1 MSEEYHETL
10 LTSMNQSC
18 TIIQQ
23 SFLLRNSAIAMPLRL
38 LKFALSKEYPEP
50 RMFRSYDRLKSSYDA
65 VIIGGGGHGL
75 AAAYYL
81 SRDYGIRNIAVVEK
95 NYIGSGNTGRNTT
108 IIRSNY
114 LTAEGVKF
122 YDESVRLWQDLS
134 QEFDLNLF
142 YSTRGHFTLAHT
154 DASLRTMRWR
164 AEVNKHFGID
174 SELVDS
180 EEVQKACPHMDMTCG
195 GHAPILGALYH
206 APGSIARHDAV
217 AWGYGRGAD
226 QRGVEI
232 HQKTEVLGITVEA
245 GKVTGVQTSRGFI
258 STPKVLCAVAG
269 STPRILDMVGLR
281 SPLYIHPLQA
291 MVSEPMKPWLDPIIV
306 SGSLHV
312 YVSQTA
318 RGELVMGASLDPYEL
333 HSTRSTLDFVEGLA
347 ARMLDL
353 FPFLSHVN
361 VVRQWAGMA
370 DMTPDFAPIMGKT
383 PVEGFY
389 LDAGW
394 GTWGFKATPVCGK
407 TMAYTVTN
415 DQNHDLIQDFS
426 LSRFTNYQLVG
437 EKGAASVGH

>member
-1 MSEEYHETL
+1 
-10 LTSMNQSC
+10 
-18 TIIQQ
+18 
-23 SFLLRNSAIAMPLRL
+23 MPLRL
-38 LKFALSKEYPEP
+38 LKFASKKHPEP
-50 RMFRSYDRLKSSYDA
+50 RMFRHPDRLKSNYDA
-65 VIIGGGGHGL
+65 VIIGAGGHGL

-81 SRDYGIRNIAVVEK
+81 ARDYGMNNVAVLEK
-95 NYIGSGNTGRNTT
+95 GYIGGGNTGRNTT

-114 LTAEGVKF
+114 LTPEGVKF

-134 QEFDLNLF
+134 QDFDLNLF

-154 DASLRTMRWR
+154 DSAVRTMRWR

-174 SELVDS
+174 SELVGPD
-180 EEVQKACPHMDMTCG
+180 EIQLACPHMDLSCG

-226 QRGVEI
+226 TRGVEI
-232 HQKTEVLGITVEA
+232 HQQTEVLGVTVES
-245 GKVTGVQTSRGFI
+245 GRVTGVQTTRGNI
-258 STPKVLCAVAG
+258 STPRVLCAVAG
-269 STPRILDMVGLR
+269 FTPRILQMVGLR
-281 SPLYIHPLQA
+281 SPIYIHPLQA

-333 HSTRSTLDFVEGLA
+333 HSTRSTLEFAEGLA
-347 ARMLDL
+347 AEMLLL
-353 FPFLSHVN
+353 FPFLSHVK

-370 DMTPDFAPIMGKT
+370 DMTPDFAPIMGLT
-383 PVEGFY
+383 PIKGFY

-407 TMAYTVTN
+407 TMAYTVAS
-415 DQNHDLIQDFS
+415 DRNHDLIQDFS
-426 LSRFTNYQLVG
+426 LSRFANHTLVG

>member
-1 MSEEYHETL
+1 
-10 LTSMNQSC
+10 
-18 TIIQQ
+18 
-23 SFLLRNSAIAMPLRL
+23 MPLRL
-38 LKFALSKEYPEP
+38 LKFAFKHPEP
-50 RMFRSYDRLKSSYDA
+50 RMFRHRDRLKSNYDA
-65 VIIGGGGHGL
+65 VIIGAGGHGL

-81 SRDYGIRNIAVVEK
+81 ARDYGINNVAVLEK
-95 NYIGSGNTGRNTT
+95 GYIGGGNTGRNTT

-114 LTAEGVKF
+114 LTPEGVKF

-134 QEFDLNLF
+134 QDFDLNLF

-154 DASLRTMRWR
+154 DSALRTMRWR

-174 SELVDS
+174 SELVGLK
-180 EEVQKACPHMDMTCG
+180 EIQQACPHMDLNCG
-195 GHAPILGALYH
+195 GHSPILGALYH

-226 QRGVEI
+226 ARGVEI
-232 HQKTEVLGITVEA
+232 HQQTEVLGVTVES
-245 GKVTGVQTSRGFI
+245 GRVTGVQTTRGNI
-258 STPKVLCAVAG
+258 STPRVLCAVAG
-269 STPRILDMVGLR
+269 STPRILQMVGLR
-281 SPLYIHPLQA
+281 SPIYIHPLQA

-333 HSTRSTLDFVEGLA
+333 HSTRSTLDFAEGLA
-347 ARMLDL
+347 AQMLEL
-353 FPFLSHVN
+353 FPCLSHVK

-383 PVEGFY
+383 EIEGFY
-389 LDAGW
+389 LDSGW

-407 TMAYTVTN
+407 TMAYTVAN
-415 DQNHDLIQDFS
+415 DRNHDLIQDFS
-426 LSRFTNYQLVG
+426 LSRFVNHALVG

>member
-1 MSEEYHETL
+1 
-10 LTSMNQSC
+10 
-18 TIIQQ
+18 
-23 SFLLRNSAIAMPLRL
+23 MPLNL
-38 LKFALSKEYPEP
+38 LKFALAKQHPEP
-50 RMFRSYDRLKSSYDA
+50 AMFRHRDRLKPNYDA
-65 VIIGGGGHGL
+65 VIIGAGGHGL

-81 SRDYGIRNIAVVEK
+81 ARDYGMTDIAVLEK
-95 NYIGSGNTGRNTT
+95 GYLGGGNTGRNTT

-114 LTAEGVKF
+114 LTPEGVKF
-122 YDESVRLWQDLS
+122 YDESLRLWQDLA
-134 QEFDLNLF
+134 QDFDLNLF

-154 DASLRTMRWR
+154 DSAVRTMRWR
-164 AEVNKHFGID
+164 AEVNKHFGIE
-174 SELVDS
+174 SELVEPD
-180 EEVQKACPHMDMTCG
+180 EIKKACPHMDLTCG
-195 GHAPILGALYH
+195 GKAPVMGALYH

-226 QRGVEI
+226 RRGVEI
-232 HQKTEVLGITVEA
+232 HQQTEVLGIQVES
-245 GKVTGVQTSRGFI
+245 GKVTGVQTSKGTI
-258 STPKVLCAVAG
+258 STPRVLCAVAG
-269 STPRILDMVGLR
+269 FTPRLLQMVGLR
-281 SPLYIHPLQA
+281 SPLYVHPLQA

-347 ARMLDL
+347 AHMLEL
-353 FPFLSHVN
+353 FPFLSHVKI
-361 VVRQWAGMA
+361 VRQWAGMA

-383 PVEGFY
+383 AIAGFY

-407 TMAYTVTN
+407 TMAYTVASDRT
-415 DQNHDLIQDFS
+415 HELIAKFS
-426 LSRFTNYQLVG
+426 LDRFKNYALVG